1 MYRNALD
8 AFDSRWPPFTSHIS
22 FEVLKK
28 STPPSLL
35 SNLVPS
41 SLSPSL
47 GKDHYIRMRYNARNI
62 VLPACKPVGKHLEG
76 SNGEVCTFEA
86 FREAVE
92 KVEIGGKEWEEGCV

>member
-1 MYRNALD
+1 
-8 AFDSRWPPFTSHIS
+8 
-22 FEVLKK
+22 
-28 STPPSLL
+28 
-35 SNLVPS
+35 
-41 SLSPSL
+41 
-47 GKDHYIRMRYNARNI
+47 MRYNARNI